1 MSTTPS
7 PTPRSTSGA
16 TPQSPSGAAPTPSL
30 TERRKAETRM
40 EIARAAA
47 ALFVR
52 QGLRA
57 TRAEDI
63 AQRAG
68 IAPRTFY
75 RYFATKEEAV
85 APLYAAGAQRWAEA
99 VRTAPARLTVPQALE
114 HAVEHTLTPGV
125 GVSAASWE
133 WVRTLIRLTDTS
145 PALRKV
151 WAEVGQT
158 SEEALA
164 EILARRLATPGWGV
178 ACAEGAGAGGEG
190 AAAGETRAGETPVG
204 EPYEGDPLVG
214 EPYVSESSSGGPTGG
229 GSTGGGSMEVGP
241 TEGGPHASSPS
252 AGEPFG
258 GEPFTDEPVTDELV
272 AGERF
277 AGEPFAGGPFAGGP
291 GAVGAGEAESVEPP
305 LAVPVITP
313 DLRFAAAVAGSAV
326 RVAVQSWAATASP
339 PAGPDGPAAL
349 ALRNLKALSG
359 FDWDGA
365 R

>member
-1 MSTTPS
+1 MSTTPR
-7 PTPRSTSGA
+7 PAPRSTPRA

-63 AQRAG
+63 AQQAG

-75 RYFATKEEAV
+75 RYFASKEEAV

-99 VRTAPARLTVPQALE
+99 VRAAPARLTVPQALE
-114 HAVEHTLTPGV
+114 HAVEHTLAPGA

-178 ACAEGAGAGGEG
+178 APTAETEEVAGGKQTGVPG
-190 AAAGETRAGETPVG
+190 AADEATGPAGVPW
-204 EPYEGDPLVG
+204 
-214 EPYVSESSSGGPTGG
+214 
-229 GSTGGGSMEVGP
+229 
-241 TEGGPHASSPS
+241 
-252 AGEPFG
+252 AGEPG
-258 GEPFTDEPVTDELV
+258 
-272 AGERF
+272 
-277 AGEPFAGGPFAGGP
+277 AGEPGAARDPLAATGGVEPAATP
-291 GAVGAGEAESVEPP
+291 GAVRPAREPETDGAGPTALPP
-305 LAVPVITP
+305 PFPVITP

-326 RVAVQSWAATASP
+326 RVAVQSWAATTSP
-339 PAGPDGPAAL
+339 AAGPDGPAAL
-349 ALRNLKALSG
+349 ALRNLRALGG
-359 FDWDGA
+359 FAWDGERSA
-365 R
+365 RT